1 MRRFI
6 TPLTVVGVLLTSTL
20 IWACS
25 VPVFRYAL
33 ERWPA
38 DKYSVVIYYRGKL
51 NQEHQKIVAQFD
63 KEGTIGQQSANVE
76 LRLIDLDSKPAPKSE
91 DLELWKIQKTETL
104 PLMVVRTPLPA
115 PVPSGF
121 WSGELSEENVAKM
134 IDSPLRKNIAKQ
146 LINGQTA
153 VWVFLESG
161 NPEKDKSAFALLSK
175 ELKRMEKT
183 LKLPEIEEA
192 DIEQGLVSV
201 SPDSLKL
208 KFSLE
213 KCSREDSA
221 EAGFTS
227 MLLATENDL
236 KEFTAEPMAFPVFGR
251 GRVLYALIGKGINSD
266 TIEQACR
273 DLTGP
278 CTCQV
283 KDQNPGTDLLM
294 AVNWE
299 KLVTPTTQDEKEL
312 PPLTGLTGY
321 SKESKGK
328 SGDLKMSEILK
339 KSLAQNGSDS
349 KKTGSNSSEDVTA
362 PEVATTSTTSDKATP
377 SLSSGMVESPNQS
390 DSSEMTQGSSLFR
403 NMMIMAAMMLVV
415 VLGAS
420 YFLMARK

>member
-38 DKYSVVIYYRGKL
+38 DKYNVVVFYRGEL
-51 NQEHQKIVAQFD
+51 NPEQQKIVSQFD
-63 KEGTIGQQSANVE
+63 KAGTISQQAANVE
-76 LRLIDLDSKPAPKSE
+76 LRLIDLDSKPAP
-91 DLELWKIQKTETL
+91 DDVELWKKQKSETL

-115 PVPSGF
+115 PVPDGY
-121 WSGELSEENVAKM
+121 WSGAMSEDNVAKL
-134 IDSPLRKNIAKQ
+134 IDSPLRQNIAKQ

-161 NPEKDKSAFALLSK
+161 NSEKDKAAFELLTK

-183 LKLPEIEEA
+183 LKLPEIDQA

-221 EAGFTS
+221 ETDFTR

-236 KEFTAEPMAFPVFGR
+236 KDFNAEPMAFPVFGR
-251 GRVLYALIGKGINSD
+251 GRVLYALIGKGINPG

-299 KLVTPTTQDEKEL
+299 KLVTPATQDEKEL
-312 PPLTGLTGY
+312 PPLTGLIGF
-321 SKESKGK
+321 SKESNEKTEA
-328 SGDLKMSEILK
+328 LKMPDILK
-339 KSLAQNGSDS
+339 NDLAQSNAGSEKMDSSSGEKTNQSEVTTVSKANG
-349 KKTGSNSSEDVTA
+349 
-362 PEVATTSTTSDKATP
+362 ATTSTLASDVP
-377 SLSSGMVESPNQS
+377 ENPNQS
-390 DSSEMTQGSSLFR
+390 VTAESTQGSSLIR
-403 NMMIMAAMMLVV
+403 NLLIMASLMIVV
-415 VLGAS
+415 ILGAS
-420 YFLMARK
+420 YLLMARK

>member
-6 TPLTVVGVLLTSTL
+6 TSLTVLGVLLITTM

-38 DKYSVVIYYRGKL
+38 DKYSVVVFHRGSL
-51 NQEHQKIVAQFD
+51 DQEQQKIVAQFD
-63 KEGTIGQQSANVE
+63 KEGTISQKSANVE
-76 LRLIDLDSKPAPKSE
+76 LRLVDLDSKPAPK
-91 DLELWKIQKTETL
+91 DAELWKKQKSETL

-115 PVPSGF
+115 PVPDGF
-121 WSGELSEENVAKM
+121 WSGEFNQKNVDQL
-134 IDSPLRKNIAKQ
+134 IDSPLRQNIAKQ
-146 LINGQTA
+146 LVNGQTA
-153 VWVFLESG
+153 VWVFLKSG
-161 NPEKDKSAFALLSK
+161 NPEKDKAAYSLLSQ

-183 LKLPEIEEA
+183 LKLPEIEQA

-208 KFSLE
+208 KFSVE
-213 KCSREDSA
+213 QCSREDSK
-221 EAGFTS
+221 EIS
-227 MLLATENDL
+227 LIRMLLATENDL
-236 KEFTAEPMAFPVFGR
+236 KDFEKEPMAFPVFGR
-251 GRVLYALIGKGINSD
+251 GRVLYALIGKGINAG

-299 KLVTPTTQDEKEL
+299 KLVTPATQDDKEL
-312 PPLTGLTGY
+312 PPLTGLIGFSEDPKKSETAKMSDVLKNTLNGKKTD
-321 SKESKGK
+321 SEKSTTPPVAQSNKSANTLATKES
-328 SGDLKMSEILK
+328 
-339 KSLAQNGSDS
+339 
-349 KKTGSNSSEDVTA
+349 
-362 PEVATTSTTSDKATP
+362 TSTESTLPTNNLDAQSPKQSESTP
-377 SLSSGMVESPNQS
+377 AAKS
-390 DSSEMTQGSSLFR
+390 SSLMQ
-403 NMMIMAAMMLVV
+403 NLVIMVSLMVLV

-420 YFLMARK
+420 YMMVVRK

>member
-1 MRRFI
+1 MRRLI
-6 TPLTVVGVLLTSTL
+6 TPLTLVGVLLASTL

-38 DKYSVVIYYRGKL
+38 DKYNVVIYHRGEL
-51 NQEHQKIVAQFD
+51 NQEHQKIVSQFA
-63 KEGTIGQQSANVE
+63 KAGAIGQQSANVV
-76 LRLIDLDSKPAPKSE
+76 LRLIDLDSKPAPE
-91 DLELWKIQKTETL
+91 DVELWKKQKSETL

-115 PVPSGF
+115 PVPAGF
-121 WSGELSEENVAKM
+121 WSGALNAENVAKI
-134 IDSPLRKNIAKQ
+134 IDSPLRQNIAKQ
-146 LINGQTA
+146 LIDGQTA

-161 NPEKDKSAFALLSK
+161 HPEKDKAAFALLSK

-183 LKLPEIEEA
+183 LKLPEIDEA

-221 EAGFTS
+221 ELRFTG

-236 KEFTAEPMAFPVFGR
+236 KDFKAEPMAFPVFGR
-251 GRVLYALIGKGINSD
+251 GRVLYALIGKGINSG

-299 KLVTPTTQDEKEL
+299 KLVTPATQDEKEL
-312 PPLTGLTGY
+312 PPLTGLIGY
-321 SKESKGK
+321 SKESNGK
-328 SGDLKMSEILK
+328 SGTLKMPEILK
-339 KSLAQNGSDS
+339 NNLAQNAGE
-349 KKTGSNSSEDVTA
+349 KTATSEVT
-362 PEVATTSTTSDKATP
+362 TTSKIGDKTTP
-377 SLSSGMVESPNQS
+377 SLSSGMIENPTPS
-390 DSSEMTQGSSLFR
+390 DSAESAQGSPLVR
-403 NMMIMAAMMLVV
+403 NLMIMASMMLVV

>member
-38 DKYSVVIYYRGKL
+38 DKYSVVVFYRGEL
-51 NQEHQKIVAQFD
+51 NPEHQKIVSLFD
-63 KEGTIGQQSANVE
+63 KEGTISQQAANVE
-76 LRLIDLDSKPAPKSE
+76 LRLIDLDSKPAPE
-91 DLELWKIQKTETL
+91 DVALWKKQKSETL

-115 PVPSGF
+115 PVPQGF
-121 WSGELSEENVAKM
+121 WSGELSEDNVAKI
-134 IDSPLRKNIAKQ
+134 IDSPLRQNIAKQ

-161 NPEKDKSAFALLSK
+161 QPEKDKAAFELLTK

-183 LKLPEIEEA
+183 LKLPEIDQA

-221 EAGFTS
+221 ETDFTR

-236 KEFTAEPMAFPVFGR
+236 KDFNAEPMAFPVFGR
-251 GRVLYALIGKGINSD
+251 GRVLYALIGKGINTG

-312 PPLTGLTGY
+312 PPLTGLIGF
-321 SKESKGK
+321 SKDSNDK
-328 SGDLKMSEILK
+328 SAALKMPEILK
-339 KSLAQNGSDS
+339 NDLSQNASDAA
-349 KKTGSNSSEDVTA
+349 KPKTSTEGKPNQSVVT
-362 PEVATTSTTSDKATP
+362 TTSKTSDRSAS
-377 SLSSGMVESPNQS
+377 SLSSGVAENPNQS
-390 DSSEMTQGSSLFR
+390 DLAESAQGSSLVR
-403 NMMIMAAMMLVV
+403 NLLIMASLMIVV

-420 YFLMARK
+420 YLLMARK

>member
-6 TPLTVVGVLLTSTL
+6 TPLTVVGVLMTSTL

-38 DKYSVVIYYRGKL
+38 DKYSVVVFYRGEL
-51 NQEHQKIVAQFD
+51 NPVQQKIVSQFNQA
-63 KEGTIGQQSANVE
+63 GAIGQQSANVE
-76 LRLIDLDSKPAPKSE
+76 LRLIDLDSKPAPE
-91 DLELWKIQKTETL
+91 DVALWKKQKSETL

-115 PVPSGF
+115 PVPEGF
-121 WSGELSEENVAKM
+121 WSGALSEDHVAKL
-134 IDSPLRKNIAKQ
+134 IDSPLRQNIAKQ

-161 NPEKDKSAFALLSK
+161 NPEKDKPALELLTR
-175 ELKRMEKT
+175 ELKQMEKK
-183 LKLPEIEEA
+183 LKLPEIDQA

-201 SPDSLKL
+201 APDSLKL

-221 EAGFTS
+221 EIDFTR

-236 KEFTAEPMAFPVFGR
+236 KDFNAEPMAFPVFGR
-251 GRVLYALIGKGINSD
+251 GRVLYALIGKGINPG

-299 KLVTPTTQDEKEL
+299 KLVTPSTQDDKEL
-312 PPLTGLTGY
+312 PPLTGLIGF
-321 SKESKGK
+321 SKESNEKSETLNMPDLLKNDLAQSNAGSEKTESGTGK
-328 SGDLKMSEILK
+328 NFAQSEVTTAAKTGDSTVS
-339 KSLAQNGSDS
+339 SLASGALE
-349 KKTGSNSSEDVTA
+349 NS
-362 PEVATTSTTSDKATP
+362 
-377 SLSSGMVESPNQS
+377 NQS
-390 DSSEMTQGSSLFR
+390 EATESTQGSSLLR
-403 NMMIMAAMMLVV
+403 NLLIMASFVIVV
-415 VLGAS
+415 ILGAS
-420 YFLMARK
+420 YLLMARK

>member
-1 MRRFI
+1 MRRII
-6 TPLTVVGVLLTSTL
+6 TPLTITVVLLASTL

-38 DKYSVVIYYRGKL
+38 DKYNVTVYYRGQL
-51 NQEHQKIVAQFD
+51 APAHQKIVAEFD
-63 KEGTIGQQSANVE
+63 KAGTIHQQSANVT
-76 LRLIDLDSKPAPKSE
+76 LRLIDLDSKPASE
-91 DLELWKIQKTETL
+91 DLELWKKQKTKTL

-115 PVPSGF
+115 PVPAGY
-121 WSGELSEENVAKM
+121 WSGELNADNVAKLV
-134 IDSPLRKNIAKQ
+134 DSPLRQNIAKQ
-146 LINGQTA
+146 LIDGQTA

-161 NPEKDKSAFALLSK
+161 QPEKDKAAYAILSK

-183 LKLPEIEEA
+183 LKLPEIDEA

-213 KCSREDSA
+213 KCSREDSS
-221 EAGFTS
+221 EISFTE

-236 KEFTAEPMAFPVFGR
+236 KDFEKEPMAFPVFGR
-251 GRVLYALIGKGINSD
+251 GRVLYALIGKGINPG

-299 KLVTPTTQDEKEL
+299 KLVMPTTQDEKEL
-312 PPLTGLTGY
+312 PPLTGLIGF
-321 SKESKGK
+321 SKDSNEK
-328 SGDLKMSEILK
+328 SGALKMPEILK
-339 KSLAQNGSDS
+339 NNLAQNDSGSE
-349 KKTGSNSSEDVTA
+349 KKSANAAESTASSEVT
-362 PEVATTSTTSDKATP
+362 TTSKLNDITTSSSALDSDAAN
-377 SLSSGMVESPNQS
+377 SLKQS
-390 DSSEMTQGSSLFR
+390 DSEEVQSGSLFR
-403 NMMIMAAMMLVV
+403 NMVLLASLMVVV
-415 VLGAS
+415 VLGSS

>member
-1 MRRFI
+1 MRRII
-6 TPLTVVGVLLTSTL
+6 TPLTIIGVLLTSTL

-38 DKYSVVIYYRGKL
+38 DKYDVAVYYRGQL
-51 NQEHQKIVAQFD
+51 SPEQQKIVAQFD
-63 KEGTIGQQSANVE
+63 KAGTIHQQSANVT
-76 LRLIDLDSKPAPKSE
+76 LRLIDLDSKPTPE
-91 DLELWKIQKTETL
+91 DLELWNKQKTKTL
-104 PLMVVRTPLPA
+104 PRMVVRTPPPA
-115 PVPSGF
+115 PVPIGY
-121 WSGELSEENVAKM
+121 WSGELSTDNVAKLV
-134 IDSPLRKNIAKQ
+134 DSPLRQNIAKQ
-146 LINGQTA
+146 LIDGQTA

-161 NPEKDKSAFALLSK
+161 QPEKDKAAFELLTQ

-192 DIEQGLVSV
+192 DIEQGLVSI

-221 EAGFTS
+221 EISFTD

-236 KEFTAEPMAFPVFGR
+236 KDFNKEPMAFPVFGR
-251 GRVLYALIGKGINSD
+251 GRVLYALIGKGINPN

-299 KLVTPTTQDEKEL
+299 KLVTPATQDEKEL
-312 PPLTGLTGY
+312 PPLTGLIGF
-321 SKESKGK
+321 SKDSNEK
-328 SGDLKMSEILK
+328 SGTLKMPEILK
-339 KSLAQNGSDS
+339 NKQAQNGSEFEQKSSNDVGSSADS
-349 KKTGSNSSEDVTA
+349 EVTTAANINEKTATSSASDAAMNS
-362 PEVATTSTTSDKATP
+362 K
-377 SLSSGMVESPNQS
+377 QS
-390 DSSEMTQGSSLFR
+390 DSEEVQSSSLFR
-403 NMMIMAAMMLVV
+403 NMVLLASLMIVV
-415 VLGAS
+415 VLGSS